1 MPHTPRRD
9 RIVNQGTITTALG
22 VLFHDIVFV
31 NLALPDMPDASY
43 KIRMGIPA
51 PGITLSSVSNQTPQ
65 GFRINLGV
73 TLGGTSLDW
82 AAVEQIG

>member
-1 MPHTPRRD
+1 MPHTSRRD
-9 RIVNQGTITTALG
+9 RIVNQGTITTVLG

-31 NLALPDMPDASY
+31 NLGLP
-43 KIRMGIPA
+43 
-51 PGITLSSVSNQTPQ
+51 SVSNQTPQ